1 VNPELLRLIARRVA
15 ACLATLLV
23 VSVLVFI
30 ATGLLP
36 GDVTEAILG
45 QSASPEAVAGLR
57 RALNLDEPAPVRYV
71 KWLGGL
77 LSGDPGLSLVNRVP
91 VAQLIA
97 SRIGN
102 SLVLAGLTAAVAVP
116 FALLLGVTAAV
127 WRNTAYDRGA
137 NLFAV
142 SSVSVPE
149 FLTATVAV
157 ILFAVQLRWLPALSV
172 PPVRLTTFG
181 EWFRNF
187 ALPVLT
193 LTLGM
198 IAQMARMTRAA
209 LVTVLDS
216 SYVEMARLKGAR
228 PARIVLRHAL
238 PNAAGPIA
246 NAVALSLSS
255 LLGGV
260 IIVETVFGYPGL
272 ARLMVDAVTTRD
284 MPLVQACAMI
294 FCAAYMGLVLIAD
307 TAALL
312 SNPRLRHR

>member
-1 VNPELLRLIARRVA
+1 VNPELLRLILLRVA
-15 ACLATLLV
+15 ATFATLFV
-23 VSVLVFI
+23 VSVLVFV

-57 RALNLDEPAPVRYV
+57 RALHLDDPAPVRYFR
-71 KWLGGL
+71 WLGGL
-77 LSGDPGLSLVNRVP
+77 LTGDPGQSLVNRVP
-91 VAQLIA
+91 ISQLIA

-116 FALLLGVTAAV
+116 VALAIGITSAV
-127 WRNTAYDRGA
+127 WRGSAYDRGA

-142 SSVSVPE
+142 SAVSLPE
-149 FLTATVAV
+149 FLVATVAV
-157 ILFAVQLRWLPALSV
+157 IVFAVELRWLPALST
-172 PPVRLTTFG
+172 PPARLVTAEDWIRSFT
-181 EWFRNF
+181 
-187 ALPVLT
+187 LPVLT
-193 LTLGM
+193 MVLGM
-198 IAQMARMTRAA
+198 VAQMARMTRAA

-216 SYVEMARLKGAR
+216 SYVEMARLKGV
-228 PARIVLRHAL
+228 PARRIVMWHAL

-246 NAVALSLSS
+246 NAVALSLSG

-294 FCAAYMGLVLIAD
+294 FCVAYMGLVLIAD
-307 TAALL
+307 IAALL
-312 SNPRLRHR
+312 SNPRLLHR